1 METSVPP
8 SSNPRGSVVLE
19 TPGHCL
25 PMPAVALPA
34 AWPCLPH
41 ARGSTRHQNGLGFL
55 SLSALL
61 LWTAASRRDA
71 DRTVSDSVSCRGVL
85 PGPDRNLCQG
95 SFSLKQSSFSCGARA
110 HRSDHHQL
118 PTQQQQTYFCG
129 RVWLTTSAPRTAE
142 IVGSKDFASKVLQA
156 TGNYRFAH
164 PAPASLA
171 GHHLAGQMSLL
182 QVLFPIGTAHT
193 LLPQAEPQIQ
203 ALSTLEWSDP
213 LRHQRQV
220 TDTRGWPPK
229 HRFCSI
235 SFTILI
241 TFPASLL

>member
-1 METSVPP
+1 MEPPVPP

-61 LWTAASRRDA
+61 LWTPASRRDA
-71 DRTVSDSVSCRGVL
+71 DRTVSDSVSRRGVL

-142 IVGSKDFASKVLQA
+142 IVGSKDFCLQGA
-156 TGNYRFAH
+156 
-164 PAPASLA
+164 A
-171 GHHLAGQMSLL
+171 GHRQ
-182 QVLFPIGTAHT
+182 
-193 LLPQAEPQIQ
+193 LPLCTPRSGI
-203 ALSTLEWSDP
+203 SCWT
-213 LRHQRQV
+213 
-220 TDTRGWPPK
+220 PP
-229 HRFCSI
+229 RRADVSAASAI
-235 SFTILI
+235 SHWHCTQSSP
-241 TFPASLL
+241 TG

>member
-1 METSVPP
+1 MEPSVPP

-41 ARGSTRHQNGLGFL
+41 ARGSTGHQNGLGFL
-55 SLSALL
+55 SLSALP
-61 LWTAASRRDA
+61 LWTPASRRDA
-71 DRTVSDSVSCRGVL
+71 DRTVSDSVSCHGVL

-142 IVGSKDFASKVLQA
+142 IVGSKDFASKVLQ
-156 TGNYRFAH
+156 
-164 PAPASLA
+164 
-171 GHHLAGQMSLL
+171 
-182 QVLFPIGTAHT
+182 
-193 LLPQAEPQIQ
+193 PQAITAVHTPLQHRLLDATSPGRCPCCKCYFPL
-203 ALSTLEWSDP
+203 ALHTVFS
-213 LRHQRQV
+213 
-220 TDTRGWPPK
+220 
-229 HRFCSI
+229 HRLNLKFKLLAPWNG
-235 SFTILI
+235 LI
-241 TFPASLL
+241 H